1 MDFVAYL
8 AMFVEWFQPEHFLL
22 LSPVVMALALAGFS
36 LIFEDIAII
45 IGIALLHRD
54 ASLAVPV
61 FCGLYFGI
69 IFGDVMLYMA
79 GRWLQHVPYIARK
92 LASEKAQIRMNGLRA
107 KLLPMLVMCRAI
119 PASRLPT
126 FLAAGVLRI
135 PIAQFLC
142 IIMLTVAV
150 WVTLVVFVGF
160 NAANAIENYF
170 GFSSGWLLVPIIL
183 CLIIVSI
190 RHSKK
195 QKYAVQ
201 G

>member
-1 MDFVAYL
+1 M
-8 AMFVEWFQPEHFLL
+8 L